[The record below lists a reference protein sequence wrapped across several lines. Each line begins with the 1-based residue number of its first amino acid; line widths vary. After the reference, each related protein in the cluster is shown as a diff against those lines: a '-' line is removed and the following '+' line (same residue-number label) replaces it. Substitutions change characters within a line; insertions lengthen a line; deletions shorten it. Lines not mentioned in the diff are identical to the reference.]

1 MIPERE
7 RAARSAARPGYFQ
20 PIKDRAAKRWDQLEA
35 DPELA
40 GPWHQ
45 LFKQVQSP
53 RHILSEL
60 LQNADDAGASEARVS
75 IENDRFI
82 FQHNGEDFIEA
93 HFASICRF
101 GYSNKRALHTIGFRG
116 IGFKSTFSLGDRVE
130 LYTPTLAVAFE
141 RGRFTEPHWVD
152 AQELSLGG
160 TRVEVAIANAFLR
173 RDVEKNLEE
182 WLKSP
187 VSLLFFK
194 NIRRLQIGDKAVQ
207 WDSFGPGP
215 IPRSE
220 WMALDAKADEP
231 FLLVRSDEEA
241 FPAEALEEIR
251 QERMLGAEDGGDFPP
266 CRIEIVLGAKGRLY
280 VVLPTGVE
288 TTLPFACNAPFIQ
301 DPARLKIKD
310 PETSPTNRWLLKRA
324 GELAGRA
331 MMQWLEQTTTSPL
344 DRATAYGL
352 MPDVD
357 REGR

>member
-1 MIPERE
+1 MISERKG
-7 RAARSAARPGYFQ
+7 AARSAAPPGYFQ

-141 RGRFTEPHWVD
+141 RDRFTEPHWVD
-152 AQELSLGG
+152 EQELSLGG

-207 WDSFGPGP
+207 WDSFVPGP
-215 IPRSE
+215 IPSSE
-220 WMALDAKADEP
+220 LMALDAKADEP
-231 FLLVRSDEEA
+231 FLLVRSDE
-241 FPAEALEEIR
+241 
-251 QERMLGAEDGGDFPP
+251 
-266 CRIEIVLGAKGRLY
+266 
-280 VVLPTGVE
+280 
-288 TTLPFACNAPFIQ
+288 
-301 DPARLKIKD
+301 
-310 PETSPTNRWLLKRA
+310 
-324 GELAGRA
+324 
-331 MMQWLEQTTTSPL
+331 
-344 DRATAYGL
+344 
-352 MPDVD
+352 
-357 REGR
+357 